1 MEKINNIL
9 ESDKIVRYGN
19 NCISIG
25 TKIYSYETHVADISD
40 TLVTE
45 LGNWSRTTSKHVRTA
60 ANTLGL
66 TLVKFKR

>member
-9 ESDKIVRYGN
+9 ESDKIVRYGH

-45 LGNWSRTTSKHVRTA
+45 LGWWSKTTSKHVTIA
-60 ANTLGL
+60 ANALGL
-66 TLVKFKR
+66 TLVKYKR